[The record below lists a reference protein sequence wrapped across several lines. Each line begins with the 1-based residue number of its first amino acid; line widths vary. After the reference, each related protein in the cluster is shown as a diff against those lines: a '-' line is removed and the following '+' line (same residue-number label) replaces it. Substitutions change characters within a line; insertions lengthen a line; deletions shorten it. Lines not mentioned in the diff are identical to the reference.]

1 MHLPVQGRVVLCL
14 EKLSQ
19 SSWEL
24 LLYHTVTSGR
34 KIHLSFSVNL
44 PVIPLPHKHGGS

>member
-14 EKLSQ
+14 EKLSR

-24 LLYHTVTSGR
+24 LLYHTVTFGK

-44 PVIPLPHKHGGS
+44 PVILTPRRHGDT